1 MSNAQPPLG
10 AFFDVVGRFL
20 GVDFTRRLHGDCNGY
35 HESSSRK
42 FAVVGNVRNASQL
55 HRVIFD
61 VMLTIIPPVHSWLLL
76 VVFGRNDRFQALSA
90 AIKTVE
96 ADASMQ
102 ALVLQS
108 AKPSVFS
115 AGLDLTE
122 LHKPD
127 ETRLRDF
134 WGSFQQLY
142 LDLYGSRLACI
153 AALEGSAPAA
163 GCMLALSCDYRI
175 MAATTDSYKPSIG
188 LNESRLGI
196 VAPPFLARQFL
207 DTIGQRQAELG
218 LSLGTLYTSE
228 QALKIG
234 LVDQVVTGDQVRE
247 TALSTAAE
255 WTKIPAVA
263 RVDSKI
269 LMRGKALEELK
280 STRQKDVDD
289 FVRFITSEPAQKGL
303 SAYLE
308 MMAKRRKK

>member
-1 MSNAQPPLG
+1 
-10 AFFDVVGRFL
+10 
-20 GVDFTRRLHGDCNGY
+20 
-35 HESSSRK
+35 
-42 FAVVGNVRNASQL
+42 
-55 HRVIFD
+55 
-61 VMLTIIPPVHSWLLL
+61 
-76 VVFGRNDRFQALSA
+76 
-90 AIKTVE
+90 
-96 ADASMQ
+96 MQ

-122 LHKPD
+122 LHNPD
-127 ETRLRDF
+127 HLRLRDF

-163 GCMLALSCDYRI
+163 GCMLALSCDFRI
-175 MAATTDSYKPSIG
+175 MAATTESYRPSIG

-218 LSLGTLYTSE
+218 LSLGTLYSSE
-228 QALKIG
+228 QALQIG
-234 LVDQVVTGDQVRE
+234 LVDQVVPADQVRQVAQT
-247 TALSTAAE
+247 TATE
-255 WTKIPAVA
+255 WAKIPSVA
-263 RVDSKI
+263 RVGSKM
-269 LMRGKALEELK
+269 LMRRPALEELQQ
-280 STRQKDVDD
+280 TRQKDVDD
-289 FVRFITSEPAQKGL
+289 FVRFVTSEPAQKGL

>member
-1 MSNAQPPLG
+1 
-10 AFFDVVGRFL
+10 
-20 GVDFTRRLHGDCNGY
+20 
-35 HESSSRK
+35 
-42 FAVVGNVRNASQL
+42 
-55 HRVIFD
+55 
-61 VMLTIIPPVHSWLLL
+61 MLTIFHPFTL
-76 VVFGRNDRFQALSA
+76 DRFQALSA
-90 AIKTVE
+90 AIKTAE

-207 DTIGQRQAELG
+207 DTVGQRQAELG

-228 QALKIG
+228 QALQIG
-234 LVDQVVTGDQVRE
+234 LVDQVVPADQVRE
-247 TALSTAAE
+247 TALFTAAE

-269 LMRGKALEELK
+269 VMRGEALEELK

-303 SAYLE
+303 SAYVE
-308 MMAKRRKK
+308 MMAKRRKR